1 MEKICKNCGAEM
13 KTTDKFC
20 RNCGGKLS
28 AKYVNGKYTFFLFS
42 GIGFV
47 IALLLIFSISPSR
60 NSTSYQNNYE
70 VSHQEQMEAEEQERA
85 RKLEEENRAKKIA
98 EEQEKARKAAE
109 AERQKQEQILI
120 QNDEMRFYNQQ
131 VNDGYYF
138 IQVSADALMNELKSN
153 AARASNKFKG
163 KYVKI
168 TDGKI
173 GRIDSDGDY
182 FSLDSVSN
190 SSIFS
195 DVSCY
200 ARTPNSRQEVLKL
213 NKGTPAT
220 IYGKITDVGDILG
233 YKLNILYIE

>member
-1 MEKICKNCGAEM
+1 MEKKCENCGAEL
-13 KTTDKFC
+13 KPTDKFC
-20 RNCGGKLS
+20 RNCGKIVKNTSSEATLITVSVALIVGFI
-28 AKYVNGKYTFFLFS
+28 VMFGLFS
-42 GIGFV
+42 TNK
-47 IALLLIFSISPSR
+47 SSDK
-60 NSTSYQNNYE
+60 NNYNA
-70 VSHQEQMEAEEQERA
+70 SRQEQMKAEEQD
-85 RKLEEENRAKKIA
+85 RAKKIA

>member
-1 MEKICKNCGAEM
+1 MGKNCENCGA
-13 KTTDKFC
+13 KLTSTDKFC
-20 RNCGGKLS
+20 RNCGKTVRDTSSESTLVFTVIMALIVGL
-28 AKYVNGKYTFFLFS
+28 VVFGLFS
-42 GIGFV
+42 TNKSGDK
-47 IALLLIFSISPSR
+47 
-60 NSTSYQNNYE
+60 NNYNA
-70 VSHQEQMEAEEQERA
+70 SRQEQMKAEEQD
-85 RKLEEENRAKKIA
+85 RAKKIA

-200 ARTPNSRQEVLKL
+200 ARTPNSRQEILKL

>member
-1 MEKICKNCGAEM
+1 MEKNCENCGA
-13 KTTDKFC
+13 KLKSTDKFC
-20 RNCGGKLS
+20 RNCGKTVRDTDSESTLVFTVIMALIVGL
-28 AKYVNGKYTFFLFS
+28 VVFGLFS
-42 GIGFV
+42 TNK
-47 IALLLIFSISPSR
+47 SSDK
-60 NSTSYQNNYE
+60 NNYNA
-70 VSHQEQMEAEEQERA
+70 SRQEQMKAEEQD
-85 RKLEEENRAKKIA
+85 RAKKIA

-213 NKGTPAT
+213 NKGTPAA

>member
-1 MEKICKNCGAEM
+1 MEKNCENCGA
-13 KTTDKFC
+13 KLKSTDKFC
-20 RNCGGKLS
+20 RNCGKTVRDTDSESTLVFTVIMALIVGL
-28 AKYVNGKYTFFLFS
+28 VVFGLFS
-42 GIGFV
+42 TNK
-47 IALLLIFSISPSR
+47 SSDK
-60 NSTSYQNNYE
+60 NNYNA
-70 VSHQEQMEAEEQERA
+70 SRQEQMKAEEQD
-85 RKLEEENRAKKIA
+85 RAKKIA